1 MNKRVIERL
10 NKRNKFIKLVFDSLR
25 LTEVQKRLMKIEW
38 ENEQINDWRREERN
52 DYMCLWMINDSTI
65 DWLMSLTDWLNKC
78 IHAHTHT
85 HTCIQVYMHAERNK
99 LNKIWRNKQK
109 NEWWMLLSYRSCVTP
124 LLFLLTPLEFWVGCT
139 LVDDTAFTSVLTAEE
154 VDSSCCFSRLTIS
167 KSWLVPTLNSCAHF
181 LRCDW
186 RDCKD

>member
-85 HTCIQVYMHAERNK
+85 HTHMHTGVHACRE
-99 LNKIWRNKQK
+99 KQT
-109 NEWWMLLSYRSCVTP
+109 E
-124 LLFLLTPLEFWVGCT
+124 
-139 LVDDTAFTSVLTAEE
+139 
-154 VDSSCCFSRLTIS
+154 
-167 KSWLVPTLNSCAHF
+167 
-181 LRCDW
+181 
-186 RDCKD
+186 